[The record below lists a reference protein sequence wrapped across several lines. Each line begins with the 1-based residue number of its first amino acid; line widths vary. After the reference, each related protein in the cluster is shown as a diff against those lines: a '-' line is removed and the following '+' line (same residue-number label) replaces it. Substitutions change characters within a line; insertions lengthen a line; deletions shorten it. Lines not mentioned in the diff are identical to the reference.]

1 MNAKTVFSR
10 LLMLVLSVAVV
21 AAVVFLFVPKYR
33 ELRELQRT
41 RVEKERQNEQ
51 LRKRIQAYRNKQERF
66 QTEDQYV
73 ERTAHESGRIKDGE
87 KVFFFPKEER

>member
-1 MNAKTVFSR
+1 MNTKTVFSR
-10 LLMLVLSVAVV
+10 LLMLVLGVAVV
-21 AAVVFLFVPKYR
+21 ATVVFILGPKYSV
-33 ELRELQRT
+33 LTGFQRT
-41 RVEKERQNEQ
+41 RVGKERQNEQ
-51 LRKRIQAYRNKQERF
+51 LRKQIQAYRNKQERF